1 MSRVLVGFA
10 EALAAP
16 EAIFSLRTAG
26 HEVRL
31 FAREGARAPALS
43 LGAGAPLRI
52 SDPARDAAGAI
63 AALRRA
69 VEADPKIAAILP
81 LDDASLWLTDR
92 AFRPGAAPLGG
103 RNLPAMAGATGPQ
116 AALALD
122 KRAQVRAAEAAG
134 FLLPLT
140 RVIEG
145 PEGLEVALG
154 DLPLPAIVKPALAAA
169 PVGAGLARGGAVYL
183 EDRAA
188 AARLAAGPGDRPGLF
203 PALAQ
208 PLVRGVGE
216 GVFGF
221 ATPEGVRAWSG
232 HRRLRMM
239 NPHGSGASACRAVAP
254 RAEDRAAAERLVMD
268 AGWRGP
274 FMVELLRGED
284 GRARFMELNG
294 RLWGSLALAR
304 RGGMEYPAW
313 AVAGALDPTFRPP
326 DLPPPEGIEV
336 RHLGREILHVL
347 HVLRGPRSG
356 FHREGWPRLLPTLAA
371 VLRPGPARGLYN
383 HDASAPRFWLREAA
397 ATVREAFR

>member
-1 MSRVLVGFA
+1 MGFA

-16 EAIFSLRTAG
+16 EAVFSLRAAG
-26 HEVRL
+26 HEARL

-52 SDPARDAAGAI
+52 PDPAQDAAGAV

-69 VEADPKIAAILP
+69 VEADPGIAAVLP

-92 AFRPGAAPLGG
+92 AFGPGAPAG
-103 RNLPAMAGATGPQ
+103 RAAPAMAGASGPQ

-122 KRAQVRAAEAAG
+122 KRAQVRAAGAAG
-134 FLLPLT
+134 FLLPPT
-140 RVIEG
+140 RMIEG
-145 PEGLEVALG
+145 PEALEAALA

-169 PVGAGLARGGAVYL
+169 PEGAGLARGNAVYL

-188 AARLAAGPGDRPGLF
+188 AARLAAGAADRPGFF

-208 PLVRGVGE
+208 PLVRGGGE

-232 HRRLRMM
+232 HQRLRMM

-284 GRARFMELNG
+284 GRARFMEING

-304 RGGMEYPAW
+304 RGGLEYPAW
-313 AVAGALDPTFRPP
+313 AVAGALDPAFRPP
-326 DLPPPEGIEV
+326 DPPPPEGLEV
-336 RHLGREILHVL
+336 RHLGREVLHVL
-347 HVLRGPRSG
+347 HVLRGPKSG
-356 FHREGWPRLLPTLAA
+356 FHRQGWPRLGPTLAA
-371 VLRPGPARGLYN
+371 VLRPGPARCFYN

-397 ATVREAFR
+397 ATVRGAFR